1 MARAQLTRLGRTL
14 GRHVTA
20 QRTHGRSEAGQTTAE
35 YALVI
40 LGAAAIATLLIAWA
54 KGSGAIGDL
63 FDEVVSKIL

>member
-1 MARAQLTRLGRTL
+1 MTTALQRLGRAL
-14 GRHVTA
+14 RRRARDLRARCNGD
-20 QRTHGRSEAGQTTAE
+20 GGQTTAE

-63 FDEVVSKIL
+63 FNEVVSKIL